1 MSSWI
6 QHVNRT
12 NRKTGRISWKWKVS
26 RNRKNDINR
35 KTTKAVR
42 CDGGISLGMTCPPM
56 CSLPVS
62 AIRSAPPHSSS
73 AWGVEKCADI
83 KTRGFA
89 TVQTQWH
96 NRSGRWCE
104 GGEAPRAPAVRPQY
118 FLYPPFSRHVRLPHG
133 KSCDPGPGHPHPE
146 GGHHQRGRHADRCGQ
161 DWWFG
166 NRLRIL
172 KITMMPNWHF
182 CVAMCTFQTPD
193 KCAVSLYS
201 SLLQSNLCWNTF
213 ATEHDW
219 QKHGFKLTNN

>member
-6 QHVNRT
+6 QHVI
-12 NRKTGRISWKWKVS
+12 RKTGGISWIWKVS

-35 KTTKAVR
+35 KTTKAIR

-104 GGEAPRAPAVRPQY
+104 GGEAPRAVCSQNISSIPLFPDMSASPMARAATQ
-118 FLYPPFSRHVRLPHG
+118 
-133 KSCDPGPGHPHPE
+133 
-146 GGHHQRGRHADRCGQ
+146 GQ
-161 DWWFG
+161 DIPT
-166 NRLRIL
+166 RRVV
-172 KITMMPNWHF
+172 ITSEEDMPTG
-182 CVAMCTFQTPD
+182 VVKTDDLAI
-193 KCAVSLYS
+193 
-201 SLLQSNLCWNTF
+201 
-213 ATEHDW
+213 DW
-219 QKHGFKLTNN
+219 ES